1 MASDSSEQNMTHAN
15 ALSSMFDWMPTCA
28 LVIDS
33 NGIIQEVNQKA
44 IQFFRAT
51 TKEDFIFDKQNL
63 INMIVDSHRAHELI
77 KQIVRSSEPVNKEIL
92 IRRFDKTIATV
103 DFYACLFPEN
113 PSRIFIQFAE
123 KKSHSHVY
131 MYELSEVF
139 RHEVQRL
146 KPYLNKP
153 GKSILEEIVIADLV
167 EGIISNKTS
176 KQNQEAVMAEERIT
190 QLTGLF
196 PEFSNQELVF
206 CSYLSLNMSIDEIA
220 SITGKTA
227 NSLRVSFHRI
237 LKKTSF
243 ATGKEFIRNIQ
254 AIK

>member
-1 MASDSSEQNMTHAN
+1 MTQN
-15 ALSSMFDWMPTCA
+15 ALSSMFNWMPTCA
-28 LVIDS
+28 LIIDS
-33 NGIIQEVNQKA
+33 NGIIQDVNQKA

-63 INMIVDSHRAHELI
+63 SNMIVDSHRAHELI
-77 KQIVRSSEPVNKEIL
+77 KLIAKSTDMINKEIL

-103 DFYACLFPEN
+103 EFYACHFPDN
-113 PSRIFIQFAE
+113 TSHIFIQFAE
-123 KKSHSHVY
+123 RKSHSHVY
-131 MYELSEVF
+131 MYELSDAF

-146 KPYLNKP
+146 KPYLNTP
-153 GKSILEEIVIADLV
+153 GKSILEEIIITDLV
-167 EGIISNKTS
+167 EGIVSNKTS
-176 KQNQEAVMAEERIT
+176 KQNQVAVMTEERIT
-190 QLTGLF
+190 QLTKLF

-237 LKKTSF
+237 LKKTNF
-243 ATGKEFIRNIQ
+243 ATGKEFTRNLQ